1 MRIEGIPGRLR
12 LPVIGAPM
20 FLVSGPEL
28 VTAQCKAGIIGAF
41 PALNA
46 RAGDELDAWLT
57 TIRGELAAHNA
68 AFPDRPA
75 APFAVNQIV
84 HPGNPRLED
93 DVEICLRHKVP
104 IIITSLQAPGDLC
117 ARVHGYGGLVWHDV
131 VNIRHAEKALAD
143 GADGLIAV
151 CAGAGGHAG
160 SLSPFALITE
170 LRRFFNGPI
179 ALSGAISKG
188 GHVAAARAMGADL
201 AYVGTRF
208 IAATESRASSDYRAA
223 VVTARA
229 ADIVLTDAVS
239 GVPGN
244 FLRSSLAA
252 AGLDGGG
259 AGPGR
264 LDLGRGTDGERKP
277 WRDIWSAGQS
287 VAGVDRAEPV
297 ADIVADLE
305 RGYRK
310 ALSRLTQG

>member
-1 MRIEGIPGRLR
+1 MRIEGVPGRLR

-46 RAGDELDAWLT
+46 RGGHELDAWLT
-57 TIRGELAAHNA
+57 TIRGELAAHDA

-170 LRRFFNGPI
+170 LRRFSMDPSPCRARFQRAAMWRRRGPWAPI
-179 ALSGAISKG
+179 WPMSAP
-188 GHVAAARAMGADL
+188 
-201 AYVGTRF
+201 
-208 IAATESRASSDYRAA
+208 ASSPPLNP
-223 VVTARA
+223 VPQPTTAR
-229 ADIVLTDAVS
+229 
-239 GVPGN
+239 
-244 FLRSSLAA
+244 R
-252 AGLDGGG
+252 
-259 AGPGR
+259 
-264 LDLGRGTDGERKP
+264 
-277 WRDIWSAGQS
+277 
-287 VAGVDRAEPV
+287 
-297 ADIVADLE
+297 
-305 RGYRK
+305 
-310 ALSRLTQG
+310 LSRPAQRTSS